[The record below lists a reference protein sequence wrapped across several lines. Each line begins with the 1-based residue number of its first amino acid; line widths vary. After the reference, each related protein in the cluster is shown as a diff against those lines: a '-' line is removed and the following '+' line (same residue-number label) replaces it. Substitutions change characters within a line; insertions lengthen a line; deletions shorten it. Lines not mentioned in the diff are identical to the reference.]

1 MPKAVPPLGYQFG
14 LVNQFR
20 GHQVLDV
27 VRPGIGH
34 QVVSC
39 TDCSS
44 AFFPAAVIRLHD
56 RLSTWRCARLWS
68 NSAVGPGGRRQGLP
82 IEPVEPTLCGHGVDR
97 TCQVGLTAR
106 TVQ

>member
-1 MPKAVPPLGYQFG
+1 MPKAVPSLGDQFG

-39 TDCSS
+39 IDCSS
-44 AFFPAAVIRLHD
+44 AFFPAALIRL
-56 RLSTWRCARLWS
+56 S
-68 NSAVGPGGRRQGLP
+68 
-82 IEPVEPTLCGHGVDR
+82 
-97 TCQVGLTAR
+97 
-106 TVQ
+106 